1 MLRTASLTGKKVL
14 LGITGGIA
22 AYKTPHL
29 VRLLKKSGAD
39 VRVVCTPCA
48 LDFVTEKSLSVVS
61 ENPVLIHFYSDN
73 GTWNE
78 HVQLGLWADIMLL
91 APCTANTV
99 AKLAMGICDNFLLAT
114 VLSARCP
121 VWVAPAMDLDMFTH
135 PATQRNLSQLAAL
148 NYHCIEP
155 ESGELA
161 SGLTGKGRMPEPE
174 TLVGLL
180 GDFFHDS
187 SSNSDAPSGAT
198 PSATPPIP
206 RPSSWYRNKHVL
218 ITTGGTRESI
228 DPVRYIGNHSSGK
241 MGIALAEALVEAGA
255 IVHLVAAHVSTP
267 LPLFCQI
274 YRVDSADDMLSQ
286 CLSLFPSM
294 DAAWMV
300 AAVADFK
307 PLTAASEKI
316 KKSDTQETITLTLTK
331 NPDILATLGKNKQ
344 PHQRVCG
351 FALETENE
359 IFHAQEK
366 LRKKNADC
374 IVLNSLKSKSV
385 NFGSDYNEVT
395 LFSANREPLA
405 FPVDSKSAIAQHL
418 IHTTSTWFSE

>member
-1 MLRTASLTGKKVL
+1 MLRTVNLTGKKVL
-14 LGITGGIA
+14 LGVTGGIA

-29 VRLLKKSGAD
+29 VRLLKKSGAE

-48 LDFVTEKSLSVVS
+48 LDFVTEKTLAVVS
-61 ENPVLIHFYSDN
+61 ENPVLVNFYSEN

-114 VLSARCP
+114 VLSARCT

-135 PATQRNLSQLAAL
+135 PATQRNLSQLSAL

-174 TLVGLL
+174 TLVGFL
-180 GDFFHDS
+180 GDFFHNS
-187 SSNSDAPSGAT
+187 SSNSDAPAGAT

-218 ITTGGTRESI
+218 ITTGGTREAI

-316 KKSDTQETITLTLTK
+316 KKSDNQETITLALTK

-405 FPVDSKSAIAQHL
+405 FPVDSKSAIAQQL

>member
-135 PATQRNLSQLAAL
+135 PATQRNLLQLSAL

-174 TLVGLL
+174 TLVGFL
-180 GDFFHDS
+180 GDFFHNS
-187 SSNSDAPSGAT
+187 SSNSDAPAGAT

-218 ITTGGTRESI
+218 ITTGGTREAI

-316 KKSDTQETITLTLTK
+316 KKSDNQETITLALTK

-405 FPVDSKSAIAQHL
+405 FPVDSKSAIAQQL

>member
-1 MLRTASLTGKKVL
+1 MLRTVNLTGKKVL
-14 LGITGGIA
+14 LGVTGGIA

-29 VRLLKKSGAD
+29 VRLLKKSGAE

-48 LDFVTEKSLSVVS
+48 LDFVTEKTLAVVS
-61 ENPVLIHFYSDN
+61 ENPVLVNFYSEN

-218 ITTGGTRESI
+218 ITTGGTREAI

-300 AAVADFK
+300 AKTSNRINAFVVLHWK
-307 PLTAASEKI
+307 PK
-316 KKSDTQETITLTLTK
+316 TK
-331 NPDILATLGKNKQ
+331 FFMP
-344 PHQRVCG
+344 
-351 FALETENE
+351 
-359 IFHAQEK
+359 
-366 LRKKNADC
+366 KKNCAR
-374 IVLNSLKSKSV
+374 K
-385 NFGSDYNEVT
+385 T
-395 LFSANREPLA
+395 P
-405 FPVDSKSAIAQHL
+405 IA
-418 IHTTSTWFSE
+418 SF